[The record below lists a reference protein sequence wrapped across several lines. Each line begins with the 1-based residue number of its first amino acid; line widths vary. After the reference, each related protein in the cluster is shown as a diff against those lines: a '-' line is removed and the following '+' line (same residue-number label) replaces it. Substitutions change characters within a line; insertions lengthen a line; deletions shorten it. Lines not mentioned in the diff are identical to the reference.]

1 MRPKQAT
8 PNRKAGRREFVRALS
23 TRSAVGAIAGLV
35 VLVVTGWPVMAV
47 GAVLL
52 AIGWKGLSGGAASE
66 RTAMRQ
72 LEGLAAWTES
82 LRDTIAGAAGLEQA
96 IPSSIRAAAPTLR
109 PHLLALVDRL
119 RTRMALPDALR
130 LFADELDDP
139 SADLVVA
146 ALILNSSCAA
156 PVCAT
161 CSARWPYRPARS
173 STCAAGSRR
182 SVAPP
187 GAAPR
192 SWSVRPSPSPPC
204 WSCSTPP
211 TSRSTTT
218 PSARPYS
225 WSSPGSSAP
234 GSPGCAGWPV
244 STSPPAC
251 WACPPEVRCA
261 MTEELLAGA
270 VLGLG
275 LFLLI
280 RALFPA
286 RPGLVTRLLAL
297 DAAREGTNAS
307 AARLILPDEE
317 VSAFRRNLGVRL
329 ARFYAA
335 RGWEVRSAKADLALL
350 GKSFEGFLATK
361 VLLAVSGLL
370 AFPLLLGWL
379 VLMEWGVS
387 LTIPL
392 WAALIVAGLF
402 FVLPDLQIK
411 RDAARMRR
419 DFRHVVG
426 SFLDLVAMNL
436 AGGRGV
442 PEALMMAVS
451 VGSPGP
457 DDEGTNWA
465 MSRIREA
472 LGNARIVGIT
482 PGRPSASSVTR
493 STSTSC
499 ATCPP
504 HSGWSPTT
512 VPRSARP

>member
-1 MRPKQAT
+1 
-8 PNRKAGRREFVRALS
+8 
-23 TRSAVGAIAGLV
+23 
-35 VLVVTGWPVMAV
+35 
-47 GAVLL
+47 
-52 AIGWKGLSGGAASE
+52 
-66 RTAMRQ
+66 
-72 LEGLAAWTES
+72 
-82 LRDTIAGAAGLEQA
+82 
-96 IPSSIRAAAPTLR
+96 
-109 PHLLALVDRL
+109 
-119 RTRMALPDALR
+119 
-130 LFADELDDP
+130 
-139 SADLVVA
+139 
-146 ALILNSSCAA
+146 
-156 PVCAT
+156 
-161 CSARWPYRPARS
+161 
-173 STCAAGSRR
+173 
-182 SVAPP
+182 
-187 GAAPR
+187 
-192 SWSVRPSPSPPC
+192 
-204 WSCSTPP
+204 
-211 TSRSTTT
+211 
-218 PSARPYS
+218 
-225 WSSPGSSAP
+225 
-234 GSPGCAGWPV
+234 
-244 STSPPAC
+244 
-251 WACPPEVRCA
+251 
-261 MTEELLAGA
+261 MTEELLAGS

-275 LFLLI
+275 LFLLM

-297 DAAREGTNAS
+297 DAAREGTNAPR
-307 AARLILPDEE
+307 ARLILPDEE
-317 VSAFRRNLGVRL
+317 VSAFRQNLGVRL

-370 AFPLLLGWL
+370 AFPLLIGWL

-402 FVLPDLQIK
+402 FVLPDLQIR

-457 DDEGTNWA
+457 DDEGSNWA

-482 PGRPSASSVTR
+482 PWQALDQLGDEINVDELRDLSAALGLVADDGAKVRSSLTARAATMRRRELAEVEGQAGER
-493 STSTSC
+493 SQSMLVAQLLLC
-499 ATCPP
+499 AGFVIFLSFPAAMKMLG
-504 HSGWSPTT
+504 S
-512 VPRSARP
+512 